1 MAAIVEVLIVLQA
14 SVALDIEISDSQS
27 TCSINEHA
35 IHGEPKPAS
44 EMGIPIHTVLE
55 MDVFFD
61 DFATYCAFGVCR
73 SVTVAASHAAEVHI
87 EAENE
92 VARLEIHA
100 PKRAADET
108 VNIPH
113 IAQIQPVGRGFALDA
128 AGVGVDVHVGLYE
141 TRVHAAIDARPV
153 IGDIFEIVA
162 GICRRSKHQRKY
174 SSNNVAHDS

>member
-1 MAAIVEVLIVLQA
+1 MAAIVDVLIALQA

-27 TCSINEHA
+27 TCSINEHL
-35 IHGEPKPAS
+35 INGEPEPAPD
-44 EMGIPIHTVLE
+44 MGIPIHTVLE

-73 SVTVAASHAAEVHI
+73 SVTVAGSHAAEVQI

-108 VNIPH
+108 VNIAH
-113 IAQIQPVGRGFALDA
+113 IAQMPAFRRGLRLGA
-128 AGVGVDVHVGLYE
+128 AG
-141 TRVHAAIDARPV
+141 
-153 IGDIFEIVA
+153 
-162 GICRRSKHQRKY
+162 
-174 SSNNVAHDS
+174 